1 MEIQKDKQ
9 QENFTLVVSRDELIE
24 IRDALGLRG
33 LYLEALGRKKVK
45 IARSKDVAD
54 ANVVA
59 RGIQKDKSRNMYMQI
74 VKEAQFHFL
83 VIIK

>member
-9 QENFTLVVSRDELIE
+9 QENFTLVVSRDELTE

-45 IARSKDVAD
+45 IARSKDLAD
-54 ANVVA
+54 ANGA
-59 RGIQKDKSRNMYMQI
+59 RELQKDKSRDMYMQI
-74 VKEAQFHFL
+74 VKEME
-83 VIIK
+83 

>member
-1 MEIQKDKQ
+1 MEIHKDKQ

-24 IRDALGLRG
+24 IRDALGVRG

-54 ANVVA
+54 EGGA
-59 RGIQKDKSRNMYMQI
+59 REEQTDRSRDMYMQI
-74 VKEAQFHFL
+74 VKEME
-83 VIIK
+83 

>member
-1 MEIQKDKQ
+1 MEIHKDKQ
-9 QENFTLVVSRDELIE
+9 QENFTLVVTRTELTE

-54 ANVVA
+54 DSGE
-59 RGIQKDKSRNMYMQI
+59 REIQNERSRDMYMQI
-74 VKEAQFHFL
+74 VKEME
-83 VIIK
+83 

>member
-1 MEIQKDKQ
+1 MEIHKDKQ
-9 QENFTLVVSRDELIE
+9 QENFTLVVSREELTE

-54 ANVVA
+54 ANGG
-59 RGIQKDKSRNMYMQI
+59 REILKDRSRDLYMQI
-74 VKEAQFHFL
+74 VKEME
-83 VIIK
+83 K